1 MSREL
6 GISKE
11 YVYNYLEYLDRAGM
25 TNSIASEGRG
35 YRLVR
40 KPSKIL
46 IANSNLLF
54 AVNSSMM
61 SESERGAVRET
72 FFVSQFKNSFKTA
85 LSDKGDFKIND
96 RYIFEIG
103 GPGKKDTQITGVK
116 DSYVATDGI
125 EVGSANRIPLYLFG
139 LLY

>member
-1 MSREL
+1 MYKY
-6 GISKE
+6 I
-11 YVYNYLEYLDRAGM
+11 EYLDRAGII
-25 TNSIASEGRG
+25 NSIASEGKG

-46 IANSNLLF
+46 MANSNLLF

-72 FFVSQFKNSFKTA
+72 FFVSQLKNRFKTV
-85 LSDKGDFKIND
+85 LSDNGDFKVSD
-96 RYIFEIG
+96 KYVFEIG
-103 GPGKKDTQITGVK
+103 GAGKSDAQIKSIK
-116 DSYVATDGI
+116 DSYVAADGI
-125 EVGSANRIPLYLFG
+125 EVGFANKIPLYLFG